1 MKDEECMHR
10 DVLGLTVFVFFIFLY
25 SILQAEEF
33 EDIKGVIRIRKSKK
47 NRQHNGQKYKQLST
61 KHTHKTKGGEL
72 RCSGRIS
79 SSCSNS
85 GTRHVNLF
93 TNSMILSFCLSLDVQ
108 VLFIPLVS
116 SNISYIPLIHNFI
129 LQIIFAIFWILDVQ
143 LSC

>member
-47 NRQHNGQKYKQLST
+47 NRQHKGQKYKQRST
-61 KHTHKTKGGEL
+61 KHTHKGCEL
-72 RCSGRIS
+72 RCSGRIT
-79 SSCSNS
+79 SSCSTS

-93 TNSMILSFCLSLDVQ
+93 TNSVILSFCLSLDVQ
-108 VLFIPLVS
+108 VLFTPLVS

-143 LSC
+143 LAC